1 MANSVEHN
9 RQAQR
14 ELYGEPLGELLGGV
28 AERLGLTQSRIAA
41 VLGISAPM
49 LSQLMSGQRVKI
61 GNPAAAARLQELV
74 SVSAN
79 RDGLSRDQLNERLDQ
94 ISSASDWV
102 TSTAHRVAAPPVPAE
117 APAAPYRLVQDL
129 FRDVAS
135 AADYLDAARALES
148 AYPQIAELIAV
159 YGAGRTADARE
170 HYTRNRGA

>member
-28 AERLGLTQSRIAA
+28 AERLSLTQSRIAA

-79 RDGLSRDQLNERLDQ
+79 AEGLTAEQVSERLDQ
-94 ISSASDWV
+94 IASASDWV
-102 TSTAHRVAAPPVPAE
+102 TSTAHRVATPPVPTE
-117 APAAPYRLVQDL
+117 APSAPYRLVQDL

-135 AADYLDAARALES
+135 AADYLAAARSLES
-148 AYPQIAELIAV
+148 AYPQIAELLAV
-159 YGAGRTADARE
+159 YGAGRTAEARE
-170 HYTRNRGA
+170 HYTRNHA